1 MRQSKR
7 DGDAPPLDGVTNGVD
22 AGELEPTL
30 SVWLFAEE
38 VKRIFGRSIR
48 WLEDQVVNHRVRT
61 SEMRGV
67 ARYHKD
73 DIASLVSEETTEKAQ
88 ADALRTATSL
98 AAQAES
104 TLTKVLAM
112 LLDNNGKL
120 YDRMHEEI
128 SSGREYIEKLEAS
141 NMAQRAAAENAL
153 SLEQSRVLER
163 QKAEHDMALRERVAK
178 SLTDF
183 GLPIV
188 FGRLRKKWDLGDE
201 ASPAPSSGPGDG
213 VPNAAKVAMADAFLS
228 WLQTMPAETVD
239 KLKDVLPPDHFSML
253 KSVYERVKP

>member
-1 MRQSKR
+1 MRQKR
-7 DGDAPPLDGVTNGVD
+7 DGDALPAESVINGVD
-22 AGELEPTL
+22 AKAPELEPTL

-38 VKRIFGRSIR
+38 VKRVFGRSIR
-48 WLEDQVVNHRVRT
+48 WVEEQVVNHRVRT

-67 ARYHKD
+67 LRYHKD
-73 DIASLVSEETTEKAQ
+73 DIASLVNEETSEKAH

-98 AAQAES
+98 AAQAEG
-104 TLTKVLAM
+104 TLTKVLTM

-128 SSGREYIEKLEAS
+128 SSARDYIEKLEAS

-163 QKAEHDMALRERVAK
+163 QKAEHDMALRERVVK
-178 SLTDF
+178 SLSDF

-188 FGRLRKKWDLGDE
+188 FGRLRKKWDLGDD
-201 ASPAPSSGPGDG
+201 APPAPSSSGNIPD
-213 VPNAAKVAMADAFLS
+213 AMKVSMADAFLN
-228 WLQTMPAETVD
+228 WLQTLPGETLS
-239 KLKDVLPPDHFSML
+239 KLKDVLPPGHFDML
-253 KSVYERVKP
+253 SSVYEKVKP